1 MKRFYLP
8 IIIIISILVAG
19 GIYYTIK
26 NSNLASIQ
34 PIPSSNTEKDITR
47 EEIFTDFPNKIAEIS
62 PIKPVLGGNWYINR
76 FWFIQDSNKDFYA
89 EYEDGHIMARI
100 LIEAEKK
107 NSGLEYKVIAY
118 FEPGENDWV
127 LKRGEDK
134 FSGSLMDLYEYN
146 DNLGRWIKR
155 N

>member
-76 FWFIQDSNKDFYA
+76 FWFIQDSNKDFYV
-89 EYEDGHIMARI
+89 EYEDGHIMRQI
-100 LIEAEKK
+100 LVGVGKK
-107 NSGLEYKVIAY
+107 NNQLEYKMIAY

-127 LKRGEDK
+127 LKRGEDN
-134 FSGSLMDLYEYN
+134 FSGALLDLYEHSEELEKWVKKN
-146 DNLGRWIKR
+146 
-155 N
+155 